1 MRNMTKKHVLA
12 LTAAGAVI
20 AGATSLPAASPASA
34 RGVKSTDA
42 AAAMPMRHRTH
53 RVAHRS
59 TIRTQNGLA
68 AGAQNAD
75 NWNAQSLNQPRSAG
89 WPAATAANL
98 GSEAAIGGGTV
109 SGPVIGGTAAAVTGY
124 PYGTYGYPYANG
136 AYARYPYGGYGAY
149 RSYAYAPEYAAS
161 AGFARDIGHSAYNR
175 IGAPEPA
182 SQDNCAIDGGYGRK
196 DYSQC

>member
-68 AGAQNAD
+68 AGAQNAE
-75 NWNAQSLNQPRSAG
+75 
-89 WPAATAANL
+89 TAANL

-124 PYGTYGYPYANG
+124 PYGTYGYPYAYG
-136 AYARYPYGGYGAY
+136 AYARYPYGGLGYGAY
-149 RSYAYAPEYAAS
+149 GSYASAPGY
-161 AGFARDIGHSAYNR
+161 GFARDIGHNAYNG

>member
-68 AGAQNAD
+68 AGAQNAE
-75 NWNAQSLNQPRSAG
+75 
-89 WPAATAANL
+89 TAANL

-109 SGPVIGGTAAAVTGY
+109 SGPVIGGTAAAVT
-124 PYGTYGYPYANG
+124 
-136 AYARYPYGGYGAY
+136 
-149 RSYAYAPEYAAS
+149 
-161 AGFARDIGHSAYNR
+161 
-175 IGAPEPA
+175 
-182 SQDNCAIDGGYGRK
+182 
-196 DYSQC
+196 